1 MATAAVRSSCWAS
14 AAPPRPCRAG
24 WKSPTTKGLLLAVPD
39 GGVGADG
46 RRGWNDCRADAHTN
60 LGSDDVAFLDAIVA
74 HAAAQL
80 AADPARVYVMGMS
93 NGGTMALRY
102 GIEARPA
109 LASVASVGAS
119 MAEPSRCAVPA
130 KPVAALIGTADPL
143 VPYRGGAV
151 GFSASGGRGGVI
163 GVEAAVALWR
173 RLDGLEA
180 TVPVVQ
186 ALDHRDLGDP
196 TRAVR
201 SVWGA
206 DAAGLQVE
214 LLRIDGG
221 GHVEPSIGQRIGR
234 AYSRIVGPQ
243 NADLDVAA
251 EAWHFF
257 RDKVSDAPQR

>member
-1 MATAAVRSSCWAS
+1 MRTPIPDRTTWRSST
-14 AAPPRPCRAG
+14 
-24 WKSPTTKGLLLAVPD
+24 PTGL
-39 GGVGADG
+39 GEIG
-46 RRGWNDCRADAHTN
+46 CE
-60 LGSDDVAFLDAIVA
+60 IVA

-93 NGGTMALRY
+93 NGGMMALRY

-130 KPVAALIGTADPL
+130 KPVAALIVGGTADPL

-151 GFSASGGRGGVI
+151 SFSASGGRGGVI

-173 RLDGLEA
+173 RLDGLKA

-221 GHVEPSIGQRIGR
+221 GHVEPGISQRIGR

-243 NADLDVAA
+243 NADLEVTEED
-251 EAWHFF
+251 WHFF
-257 RDKVSDAPQR
+257 RDKVSDARQR